1 MRISI
6 LDSNTTRLDQIC
18 TTLRAIGHTCRSL
31 TLSAS
36 ADTLRSEDVDLLILN
51 WQAHHSTDTIRSFRS
66 LLSAGTPV
74 LILAERADEDNLA
87 RLDITEHIDYIITPV
102 RLGELATRV
111 QVLLKRTY
119 PERFAGEQFVF
130 GPFTFEA
137 ATGRITAAGRS
148 IDVTRKEFELALL
161 LFRHLGRPLSR
172 PTIQEAI
179 WSNDPELTSRTMDT
193 HVSRVRSKLGLRPE
207 NGFRLAPV
215 YGYGYQ
221 LERLGE

>member
-6 LDSNTTRLDQIC
+6 LDSNTTRLNQIC
-18 TTLRAIGHTCRSL
+18 STLRAIGHTCRSL
-31 TLSAS
+31 TLNAS
-36 ADTLRSEDVDLLILN
+36 VDTLRSEDVDLLILN
-51 WQAHHSTDTIRSFRS
+51 WQAPHSIDTVHNFRS

-74 LILAERADEDNLA
+74 LLLAERADEDDLA
-87 RLDITEHIDYIITPV
+87 CLEFTDRLDFIVMPL
-102 RLGELATRV
+102 RLGELTTRI

-119 PERFAGEQFVF
+119 PERFAGEQIVF

-137 ATGRITAAGRS
+137 AAGRITAEGRS

-161 LFRHLGRPLSR
+161 LFRNLGRPLSR

-221 LERLGE
+221 LERITK